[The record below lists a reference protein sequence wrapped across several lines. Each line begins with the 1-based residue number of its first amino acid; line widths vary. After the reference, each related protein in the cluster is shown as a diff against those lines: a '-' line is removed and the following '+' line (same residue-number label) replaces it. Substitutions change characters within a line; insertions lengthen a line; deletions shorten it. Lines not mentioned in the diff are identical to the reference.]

1 MKEFLGNAVDKRGNK
16 LTVNYSETFGSS
28 PVVSFFMRNY
38 ADMIDDGHAHSLIT
52 GSNKSHVVYITHN
65 DRVVASVVY
74 DIQDDVYKTA
84 WIVFTCV
91 DPEYR
96 DRGLYKIL
104 NKHFEQV
111 VTTDGCKKIS
121 SLVHVNNEKSFNA
134 RKAIGYVPVFYR
146 MEKEL

>member
-16 LTVNYSETFGSS
+16 LSVNYSETFGSS
-28 PVVSFFMRNY
+28 PVVSFFLRNY

-52 GSNKSHVVYITHN
+52 GSNKSRVVYITHD

-96 DRGLYKIL
+96 NRGLYKIL
-104 NKHFEQV
+104 NKYFEQV
-111 VTTDGCKKIS
+111 VTTNGCKKIS
-121 SLVHVNNEKSFNA
+121 SFVHVNNEKSFNA